1 MQIGNQTITRDMLPT
16 MQAWMLNPDHLRQ
29 AFQDIFAMQN
39 QAPVQPIAQEQKP
52 TAEGG
57 ANQWNQ

>member
-29 AFQDIFAMQN
+29 AFQDIFSMMN
-39 QAPVQPIAQEQKP
+39 QAPVQPIAAEQKP
-52 TAEGG
+52 TAETTS
-57 ANQWNQ
+57 NQWGQ